1 MGRSGYNGGDP
12 GGRRRPKTDNVHIFA
27 TTAALDHSVLQKSR
41 IVQSGE
47 GLRNEDGGI
56 QEEFGYILRLEES
69 EEGLKVE
76 EKQKLHKLKSLDLD
90 SSLRTT
96 QSGARRHG
104 TCSKVPPRTSGRSST
119 VGVQAAESHELDPA
133 GFRHNVLTFARP
145 RRIPR

>member
-56 QEEFGYILRLEES
+56 QEEFGYVLRLEES

-76 EKQKLHKLKSLDLD
+76 EKQKLHKLKSVLRGKRKE
-90 SSLRTT
+90 SASLSIWIVASELLNQAPEGTEL
-96 QSGARRHG
+96 ARKYHLEHPDAPQPWG
-104 TCSKVPPRTSGRSST
+104 FKQLSRTS
-119 VGVQAAESHELDPA
+119 
-133 GFRHNVLTFARP
+133 
-145 RRIPR
+145 